1 VADVA
6 ESPEAA
12 TIGWRASCDLN
23 SVATAGVLVV
33 VLGLTGLDG
42 GFVYGALL
50 TGLVGVLALAIGETR
65 RAPQPSVLV
74 AEAG

>member
-1 VADVA
+1 M
-6 ESPEAA
+6 
-12 TIGWRASCDLN
+12 
-23 SVATAGVLVV
+23 ATAGLLVV
-33 VLGLTGLDG
+33 VLGLTGIDG